1 MLTILQPPDGPSYGC
16 PQLTKDTCTSDSSP
30 DMWENY
36 MDYTDDACMS
46 VFTTGQK
53 NRMTDC
59 LVNLRSES
67 YTIVGQN
74 QTPPNSNPGVLTLV
88 DNLSNVN
95 GGIIASSSQNN
106 WANSGA
112 TTNLVYGS
120 NPGHNNGLYFSTRK

>member
-1 MLTILQPPDGPSYGC
+1 
-16 PQLTKDTCTSDSSP
+16 
-30 DMWENY
+30 

-67 YTIVGQN
+67 Y
-74 QTPPNSNPGVLTLV
+74 NSRWTKSNTSKLEPRSVNFI

-120 NPGHNNGLYFSTRK
+120 NPRP